1 MNRFVVL
8 VFSLLLTVAGVQAQP
23 SQVKTAAKSMFRL
36 TAYDSAGNATSNT
49 CGVFVSNNGEAIGA
63 WSALANAAR
72 AEVTDANGKTYAVRS
87 LIGANELYD
96 VCRFRVEAA
105 KTPAATLAKSVAPK
119 GAKLWLVQSFDAKK
133 VAATQFEV
141 EREENF
147 MEKYAYYIFAYND
160 KGGDAGSL
168 FVNDKGE
175 VAGLLQISE
184 TTLDTHAVDARFAA
198 SLAFSAFDVN
208 NPLYA
213 KSGIRMQLPAD
224 RKQAQLMMMFSAEQ
238 QDSAKYAGYIAD
250 YIQLFPQAVDGYS
263 TSALRKSGYGDYAG
277 ADADMQMALKKGDN
291 KAEAHAEYSRV
302 MYQKLLYSND
312 SLFNLWTLDKALQQA
327 EEAYKLDPQPA
338 YRHRQAQILY
348 SKKDFAKAYD
358 IFSSLATSTMANS
371 EVFFEA
377 AQCKTQMGAK
387 NEEIIALLDSAVAH
401 CERPYTHVAAPYI
414 LTRGQMRDAM
424 KDYRGALADYNVYD
438 TIMVG
443 RASADFYY
451 TRYQCEMNMRQYQ
464 PALNDIAHAAYVT
477 PADMQ
482 PIYLAELASLQLRVN
497 KLEDAV
503 RTADICL
510 QITPDS
516 TDALIIKGVALN
528 GLKKKKE
535 SLECLQRAKE
545 LGDPRGE
552 EFIKKYSNQ

>member
-1 MNRFVVL
+1 MNRFVIL
-8 VFSLLLTVAGVQAQP
+8 MFSLLLTVVGVQAQP
-23 SQVKTAAKSMFRL
+23 SQVKNAAKSMFRL
-36 TAYDSAGNATSNT
+36 TAYDSAGNPTSNT

-63 WSALANAAR
+63 WSALANASR

-87 LIGANELYD
+87 IIGASELYD

-105 KTPAATLAKSVAPK
+105 KTPAAVLAKSIAAK
-119 GAKLWLVQSFDAKK
+119 GAKLWLVQSFEGKK
-133 VAATQFEV
+133 VSAAQFEV

-147 MEKYAYYIFAYND
+147 MEKYGYYIFAYND

-168 FVNDKGE
+168 FVNANGE
-175 VAGLLQISE
+175 VVGMLQISE
-184 TTLDTHAVDARFAA
+184 TSLDTHAVDANYAA
-198 SLAFSAFDVN
+198 SLTFNAFDVN
-208 NPLYA
+208 NPTYS
-213 KSGIRMQLPAD
+213 KSGIRMQLPND
-224 RKQAQLMMMFSAEQ
+224 RKQAQLMMMLSVEQ
-238 QDSAKYAGYIAD
+238 NDSAKYAGYISD
-250 YIQLFPQAVDGYS
+250 YISLFPQAVDGYS
-263 TSALRKSGYGDYAG
+263 TSAMRKSGYGDYAG
-277 ADADMQMALKKGDN
+277 ADADMQMALKKSEN

-302 MYQKLLYSND
+302 MYHKLLYSND
-312 SLFNLWTLDKALQQA
+312 SLFTSWTLDKALQHA

-338 YRHRQAQILY
+338 YLHRKAQILY

-358 IFSSLATSTMANS
+358 MFLSLATSSMSNS

-401 CERPYTHVAAPYI
+401 CERPYNRAAAPYI

-424 KDYRGALADYNVYD
+424 KDYRGALADYNTYD

-443 RASADFYY
+443 RASADFYF

-464 PALNDIAHAAYVT
+464 PALNDIAHAAYVA
-477 PADMQ
+477 PANMQ

-497 KLEDAV
+497 KLEEAV

-510 QITPDS
+510 QITPES
-516 TDALIIKGVALN
+516 TDALVIKGVALN

-535 SLECLQRAKE
+535 ALECLQRAKE

-552 EFIKKYSNQ
+552 EFIKKYSK